1 MTVVHFVRKKRPHAN
16 FSIEGLYKS
25 IREELKDKV
34 NIEVVYCPFYS
45 NGFFRRLLN
54 CIYAA
59 FKQKDVNHVTGDV
72 NYLNL
77 FFNKNKNI
85 ITILDCGLLHRTS
98 GFKHWLAK
106 KIWYE
111 IPVKRAKYVVAIS
124 EATKNEILKYVKCD
138 PEKIKV
144 IYVPVSPIFKRYDKG
159 FNKEKPVILHLG
171 TAPNKNL
178 PRLIKALNGIT
189 CKLVIIGK
197 LKDEQLEALNENNI
211 EYENY
216 FDLTIEE
223 VYEQYKK
230 CDMLAFVSTYEGF
243 GMPIVEAN
251 ITGRPVITSNLL
263 SMPEVAGNAAL
274 IVDPYNIDEIRN
286 GIMKISKDDNFRN
299 ELIEKGFMNCK
310 RFELSQTSNDYLQLY
325 KETIREF
332 D

>member
-1 MTVVHFVRKKRPHAN
+1 MTVVHFVRKKRPFAN
-16 FSIEGLYKS
+16 YSIEGLYKS
-25 IREELKDKV
+25 IQEELKDKV

-45 NGFFRRLLN
+45 NGFFRRFLN

-77 FFNKNKNI
+77 FFKKDKNI
-85 ITILDCGLLHRTS
+85 ITILDCGLLNRTS

-144 IYVPVSPIFKRYDKG
+144 IYVPVSPVYKRFDKE
-159 FNKEKPVILHLG
+159 FNKQNPVILHLG

-197 LKDEQLEALNENNI
+197 LKDEQLEALNENKI

-216 FDLTIEE
+216 YDLTIEE
-223 VYEQYKK
+223 VYEQYKR

-251 ITGRPVITSNLL
+251 ITGRPVITSDLL

-274 IVDPYNIDEIRN
+274 IIDPYNIDKIRN
-286 GIMKISKDDNFRN
+286 GILKIIDDNNFRVDLISNGFRN
-299 ELIEKGFMNCK
+299 AE
-310 RFELSQTSNDYLQLY
+310 RFNLKSIANQYLNLY
-325 KETIREF
+325 LTVNN
-332 D
+332 

>member
-54 CIYAA
+54 CIYTAL
-59 FKQKDVNHVTGDV
+59 KQKDVNHVTGDV

-77 FFNKNKNI
+77 FFKKDKNI
-85 ITILDCGLLHRTS
+85 ITILDCGLLNRTS

-144 IYVPVSPIFKRYDKG
+144 IYVPVSPVFKRYDKE

-171 TAPNKNL
+171 TAQNKNL
-178 PRLIKALNGIT
+178 ARLIKALNGIT
-189 CKLVIIGK
+189 CRLVIIGK
-197 LKDEQLEALNENNI
+197 LKDEQLEALNENKI

-216 FDLTIEE
+216 FDLSIEE
-223 VYEQYKK
+223 VYEQYKR

-251 ITGRPVITSNLL
+251 IVGRPVITSNIY
-263 SMPEVAGNAAL
+263 SMPEVAGDAAL
-274 IVDPYNIDEIRN
+274 LIDPYNVSGIRN
-286 GIMKISKDDNFRN
+286 GILKIINDDAYRN
-299 ELIEKGFMNCK
+299 ELRDKGFKNK
-310 RFELSQTSNDYLQLY
+310 NRFELNSIAKEYFNLY
-325 KETIREF
+325 NELGNKR
-332 D
+332 